1 MDGIRVPAVIK
12 QAPWEPCALRGSKP
26 SDSSMA
32 SGVQNAV
39 NTTNGALPP
48 HLSFSFCLP
57 LSLAHSPL
65 EEATLISQALMRQ
78 NGTDLVRR
86 CATGGAEQGGW
97 CSRGERG
104 GGGWCMP
111 SVTLHP
117 PGTAVPGV
125 EEGRGGGP
133 VMAGSECLV
142 GLRIWTIG

>member
-39 NTTNGALPP
+39 TATNGALPP

-97 CSRGERG
+97 CSRGEG
-104 GGGWCMP
+104 GGE
-111 SVTLHP
+111 V
-117 PGTAVPGV
+117 GV
-125 EEGRGGGP
+125 RHLSPCTRLARQSLEWRRGVVGGQ
-133 VMAGSECLV
+133 
-142 GLRIWTIG
+142 